1 MVWPSLPH
9 DSGQA
14 LALASDSQGHPFAK
28 ENAGSSGS
36 HGQTQGKIQREPAK
50 TESGDDEVLQGEQG
64 QSFCGMLAH
73 PHPNPDFPEHV
84 PMLRSAAELYG
95 QGFLWAN
102 DLSEQDSV
110 SVLQGFS
117 INLLPIL
124 MVATQWFQMKLNPIQ
139 MGPEMSE
146 AKNQRENDEVH
157 ALHVPHFPLFLFLR
171 LGALSTIQNL
181 MTILQTLI
189 TKGDRNRSKTRRPF
203 SMRVPRSRRRAS
215 LSGMN
220 FGRRKGL

>member
-1 MVWPSLPH
+1 
-9 DSGQA
+9 
-14 LALASDSQGHPFAK
+14 
-28 ENAGSSGS
+28 
-36 HGQTQGKIQREPAK
+36 
-50 TESGDDEVLQGEQG
+50 
-64 QSFCGMLAH
+64 MLAH

-84 PMLRSAAELYG
+84 LDVAPAAELYG

-146 AKNQRENDEVH
+146 AQRINAKMMRFMPFMFLIFLYFFSS
-157 ALHVPHFPLFLFLR
+157 ALVLYW
-171 LGALSTIQNL
+171 TIQNL

-189 TKGDRNRSKTRRPF
+189 TKGDRKSKQDTKAILNART
-203 SMRVPRSRRRAS
+203 RSRRKPERE
-215 LSGMN
+215 
-220 FGRRKGL
+220 